1 LFVGCARVGQ
11 AAGIAYFEGKFSKK
25 RSGGGGQVLSH
36 NPAVTDLLLTPYLP
50 LSKEMTIR
58 EWRLVPFKEMR
69 EDETV
74 PRALAKRVERLVA
87 AYGRDDGMGALVHLI
102 GQQVGAEFEM
112 RDFMRLRAA
121 LLAGTVGGNPDM
133 ASAENGGLGGWS
145 LTTSENALLVGHPI
159 GDGSGYALQIGVL
172 FRVLSGRGA
181 LEDEPLP
188 PIEPPVELPT
198 PLISS
203 FDVELAEAVYD
214 ALGADDD
221 RARRLQRALDWYRVV
236 LSNAEAVSIDVRIGA
251 AKSALEVLLG
261 VGDETKKIV
270 RAFGRLVRKP
280 DSTAQTY
287 EDVFWA
293 NGPVRLTEDEWWLT
307 RLSMLRNAIMHG
319 DEVPDDLWKHEGHHQ
334 LNLVHDNLLAALR
347 AFAAESAGDDLLALS
362 PPDRDIA
369 RRHAEMVKAIEA
381 MQTEQGAI

>member
-1 LFVGCARVGQ
+1 M
-11 AAGIAYFEGKFSKK
+11 
-25 RSGGGGQVLSH
+25 
-36 NPAVTDLLLTPYLP
+36 AV
-50 LSKEMTIR
+50 R
-58 EWRLVPFKEMR
+58 EWRLIPFKSVR
-69 EDETV
+69 ETEIV
-74 PRALAKRVERLVA
+74 PGALAKPVERLVA
-87 AYGRDDGMGALVHLI
+87 AYGRDDGMGAVVHLD

-121 LLAGTVGGNPDM
+121 LLAGSVGGNPEM
-133 ASAENGGLGGWS
+133 ATTEDGGLDAWS

-172 FRVLSGRGA
+172 SRVLSGRGA
-181 LEDEPLP
+181 PEDEPLP

-214 ALGADDD
+214 ALGADDN
-221 RARRLQRALDWYRVV
+221 RARQLERALDWYRVV

-270 RAFGRLVRKP
+270 RAFGRLVRRSE
-280 DSTAQTY
+280 STEQNHG
-287 EDVFWA
+287 DVFWA
-293 NGPVRLTEDEWWLT
+293 NGPVQLTEDEWWLT

-334 LNLVHDNLLAALR
+334 LDLVHDKLLVALR
-347 AFAAESAGDDLLALS
+347 AFTAESAGDDLVALS
-362 PPDRDIA
+362 PRERDIA

-381 MQTEQGAI
+381 MQVDQEQTGDSPTSP